1 MIGSF
6 FGALA
11 GNAVKTQGGNIFF
24 DAVFDA
30 LKEMLRPNM
39 SLEEIAEDYSDNI
52 DEIII
57 AEEKNGT
64 KFNAGK
70 FKILS
75 VGKNN
80 FALEVELY
88 FKDSDG
94 KWIKRAKTSSPMSS
108 EDWLSADARKI
119 LDAEKEKIFDV
130 EPPEIEK
137 NSTDNKNNPKD

>member
-6 FGALA
+6 LGALA
-11 GNAVKTQGGNIFF
+11 GSAMKTEGKNIFF
-24 DAVFDA
+24 DAAFES
-30 LKEMLRPNM
+30 LKEIFRPNM

-52 DEIII
+52 DEIIL

-64 KFNAGK
+64 KFSAGK

-75 VGKNN
+75 VGKND
-80 FALEVELY
+80 FALNVELY

-94 KWIKRAKTSSPMSS
+94 KWIKRAKTSSPMSAQ
-108 EDWLSADARKI
+108 DWLSEDARKI

-130 EPPEIEK
+130 EAPAIEK
-137 NSTDNKNNPKD
+137 NSEE

>member
-1 MIGSF
+1 MLGSF

-11 GNAVKTQGGNIFF
+11 GSAAKTEGKNIFF
-24 DAVFDA
+24 DAAFDT

-52 DEIII
+52 DEIILE
-57 AEEKNGT
+57 EEKTGT
-64 KFNAGK
+64 KFAAGK

-75 VGKNN
+75 VGKEN

-88 FKDSDG
+88 FKDKDG
-94 KWIKRAKTSSPMSS
+94 KWIKRQKTSAPMSS
-108 EDWLSADARKI
+108 KDWLSADAKKI

-130 EPPEIEK
+130 EAPEVEK
-137 NSTDNKNNPKD
+137 NSDEKI

>member
-1 MIGSF
+1 MLGSF
-6 FGALA
+6 LGALA
-11 GNAVKTQGGNIFF
+11 GNTVKTEGKNLFF
-24 DAVFDA
+24 DAAFES
-30 LKEMLRPNM
+30 LKEIFRPNM

-88 FKDSDG
+88 FKDKGG

-108 EDWLSADARKI
+108 EDWLSEDARKI

-130 EPPEIEK
+130 EPPEVEK
-137 NSTDNKNNPKD
+137 NSEE

>member
-11 GNAVKTQGGNIFF
+11 GSAVKNEGKNIFF
-24 DAVFDA
+24 DAAFDA

-52 DEIII
+52 DEIILE
-57 AEEKNGT
+57 EEKTGT
-64 KFNAGK
+64 KFAAGK

-75 VGKNN
+75 VGKEN

-88 FKDSDG
+88 FKDKDG
-94 KWIKRAKTSSPMSS
+94 KWIKRQKTSAPMSS
-108 EDWLSADARKI
+108 KDWLSADAKKI

-130 EPPEIEK
+130 EAPEVEK
-137 NSTDNKNNPKD
+137 NSDEKI

>member
-1 MIGSF
+1 MFSSL
-6 FGALA
+6 FGMATGA
-11 GNAVKTQGGNIFF
+11 AKTEGKNIFF
-24 DAVFDA
+24 DAAFDA
-30 LKEMLRPNM
+30 LKEILRPNM
-39 SLEEIAEDYSDNI
+39 SLEE
-52 DEIII
+52 I

-80 FALEVELY
+80 FALDVELY
-88 FKDSDG
+88 FKDKDG

-108 EDWLSADARKI
+108 EDWLNDDARKF

-130 EPPEIEK
+130 EAPEIEK
-137 NSTDNKNNPKD
+137 DAEI

>member
-1 MIGSF
+1 MLGSF

-11 GNAVKTQGGNIFF
+11 GSAAKTEGKNIFF
-24 DAVFDA
+24 DAAFDA

-52 DEIII
+52 DEIILE
-57 AEEKNGT
+57 EEKTGT
-64 KFNAGK
+64 KFAAGK

-75 VGKNN
+75 VGKEN

-88 FKDSDG
+88 FKDKDG
-94 KWIKRAKTSSPMSS
+94 KWIKRQKTSAPMSS
-108 EDWLSADARKI
+108 KDWLSADAKKI

-130 EPPEIEK
+130 EAPEVEK
-137 NSTDNKNNPKD
+137 NSDEKI

>member
-1 MIGSF
+1 MLGSF

-11 GNAVKTQGGNIFF
+11 GSAAKTEGKNIFF
-24 DAVFDA
+24 DAAFDA

-52 DEIII
+52 DEIILE
-57 AEEKNGT
+57 EEKTGT
-64 KFNAGK
+64 KFTAGK

-75 VGKNN
+75 VGKEN

-88 FKDSDG
+88 FKDKDG
-94 KWIKRAKTSSPMSS
+94 KWIKRKKTSAPMSS
-108 EDWLSADARKI
+108 KDWLSADAKKI

-130 EPPEIEK
+130 EATEVEK
-137 NSTDNKNNPKD
+137 NSDEKI

>member
-1 MIGSF
+1 MLGSF

-11 GNAVKTQGGNIFF
+11 GNTVKTEGKNIFF
-24 DAVFDA
+24 DAAFDA

-88 FKDSDG
+88 FKDKGG
-94 KWIKRAKTSSPMSS
+94 KWIKRAKTSSPMSA
-108 EDWLSADARKI
+108 EDWLSEDARKI

-130 EPPEIEK
+130 EPPEVEK
-137 NSTDNKNNPKD
+137 NSEE